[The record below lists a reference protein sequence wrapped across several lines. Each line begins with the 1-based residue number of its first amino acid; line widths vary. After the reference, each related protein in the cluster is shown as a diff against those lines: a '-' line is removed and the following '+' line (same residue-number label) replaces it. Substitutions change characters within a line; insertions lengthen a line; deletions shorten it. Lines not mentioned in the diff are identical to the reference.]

1 MRQLEQRSDVEAEL
15 LATLVAAIED
25 QREALARIAEGQE
38 RIAEAI
44 EAISNRGSSTTGGG
58 PAFQRERHL

>member
-1 MRQLEQRSDVEAEL
+1 MTDPYPAHIVRQLEQRSDVEAEL

-44 EAISNRGSSTTGGG
+44 EAISNR
-58 PAFQRERHL
+58 L

>member
-44 EAISNRGSSTTGGG
+44 EAISNR
-58 PAFQRERHL
+58 L